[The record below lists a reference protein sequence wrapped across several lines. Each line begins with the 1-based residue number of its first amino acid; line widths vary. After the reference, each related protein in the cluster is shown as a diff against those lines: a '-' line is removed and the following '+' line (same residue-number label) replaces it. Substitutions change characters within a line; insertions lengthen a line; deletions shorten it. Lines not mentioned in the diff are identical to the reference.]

1 MPNANEDFCVYGI
14 RIAVLYFIILNL
26 NLSFFLLLE
35 LLDDDDDD
43 DEDDGDSSDTASK
56 NHKFIMVVGINTD
69 KNDKITKKE
78 FNEYLGSQ
86 SISSKVCHM
95 LKSLEDH
102 TPNTVNRL
110 AKEIVEKFTNQLCP
124 NMPEEPCLDTI
135 DNGTPNSTPVQT
147 PVVSIEPKW
156 THPVSTEEGKNN
168 MATESHSGNLKAD
181 VGNTSDTQ
189 EPEYVKTPWLSYIFT
204 CTCIY

>member
-1 MPNANEDFCVYGI
+1 MVIF
-14 RIAVLYFIILNL
+14 FI
-26 NLSFFLLLE
+26 LLE
-35 LLDDDDDD
+35 LLD
-43 DEDDGDSSDTASK
+43 EDDDTASK
-56 NHKFIMVVGINTD
+56 RHNFILVVGINTN
-69 KNDKITKKE
+69 KNEEIKEKE
-78 FNEYLGSQ
+78 FDKYLGSQ

-110 AKEIVEKFTNQLCP
+110 AKEIVEKFTNQLC
-124 NMPEEPCLDTI
+124 PEEPCLDTI

-168 MATESHSGNLKAD
+168 MATESHSGNSKAD
-181 VGNTSDTQ
+181 EGNTSDTQ